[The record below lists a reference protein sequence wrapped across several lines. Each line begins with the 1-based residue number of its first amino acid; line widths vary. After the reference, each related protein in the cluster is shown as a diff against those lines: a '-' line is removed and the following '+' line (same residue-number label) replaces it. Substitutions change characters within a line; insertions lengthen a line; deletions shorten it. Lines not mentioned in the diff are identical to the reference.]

1 MQTFGLKKIDEL
13 IGKLIEYSQGL
24 GLDVEFV
31 ICLLIH

>member
-1 MQTFGLKKIDEL
+1 MQTFGLKKIGEL

-24 GLDVEFV
+24 GLGVEFV

>member
-1 MQTFGLKKIDEL
+1 MQTFGLKKIGEL

-24 GLDVEFV
+24 GVEFV